1 MDELQGRVSVIT
13 GAASGFGREL
23 AILCAQAGMKLVLA
37 DVDDAGLEE
46 TVGLLEWPGGGDA
59 EEFAVRARCN
69 VAEFA
74 EVEMLANLA
83 WDRFGGAHL
92 LFNNAGVAVA
102 GPAWSTTQDDW
113 DWVLGVNLMGVVHG
127 IRAFVPRMIASKQ
140 PCHVVNTAS
149 VAGLTSVPGSSVYCV
164 SKFGVVTLS
173 ECLYHDL
180 QLARADIGVSV
191 LCPAFVPTGIADAGR
206 NRPAD
211 KAACNPL
218 AAPFEAAVKEAVKR
232 GRLSARDVAEM
243 TMAAVREN
251 RFYIVTHEKSLVTV
265 RERMEDIL
273 ELRHPTNPMK
283 MPAR

>member
-1 MDELQGRVSVIT
+1 MEDLQGRVSVIT

-46 TVGLLEWPGGGDA
+46 TVGLLEWPDGGSAA
-59 EEFAVRARCN
+59 ELAVRARCN
-69 VAEFA
+69 VAEFS
-74 EVEMLANLA
+74 EVEMLADLA
-83 WDRFGGAHL
+83 WEKFGGAHL

-102 GPAWSTTQDDW
+102 GPAWTTTQDDW

-127 IRAFVPRMIASKQ
+127 IRAFVPRMLQSKQ

-180 QLARADIGVSV
+180 QLAKADIGVSV

-218 AAPFEAAVKEAVKR
+218 AAPFEAAVKEAVRR

-251 RFYIVTHEKSLVTV
+251 RFYIVTHEKSLMTV

-273 ELRHPTNPMK
+273 ELRAPTNPMK
-283 MPAR
+283 MPAG